1 MFGINDPGIYWAY
14 LLVFLCVIGAVI
26 FGIANWNKGSE
37 TNEEAILKDL
47 EWEEKDSKIKAEE
60 A

>member
-1 MFGINDPGIYWAY
+1 MFGITDPGIYWAY

-26 FGIANWNKGSE
+26 FGILYWNKGGDI
-37 TNEEAILKDL
+37 TEEELANDL
-47 EWEEKDSKIKAEE
+47 EWEEKEKKIKAEE

>member
-1 MFGINDPGIYWAY
+1 MFGIADPGIYWAY

-26 FGIANWNKGSE
+26 FGILYWNKGGE
-37 TNEEAILKDL
+37 TTEEEIAKDL
-47 EWEEKDSKIKAEE
+47 EWEEKDNKIKAEE

>member
-1 MFGINDPGIYWAY
+1 MFGIEDPAIYWAY

-26 FGIANWNKGSE
+26 FGIMNWNKGGE
-37 TNEEAILKDL
+37 TEEEIAKDL
-47 EWEEKDSKIKAEE
+47 EWEEKEEKIKAEE